1 MTTSALVFREATIK
15 DASEI
20 SLNESTSHVAPWTL
34 PLIEESVNGAH
45 LVWVMEIQQQIIGHI
60 VILPVLE
67 QWELLNIVV
76 VPKFQS
82 RGIGRQAMNFVFQ
95 QAQSNQIKTIF
106 LEVRRSNKTA
116 RELYLSCD
124 FEEVGVRKN
133 YYRSEAGREDAII
146 MQTSIE

>member
-1 MTTSALVFREATIK
+1 MTTSALVFRKATTK
-15 DASEI
+15 DVSEI
-20 SLNESTSHVAPWTL
+20 SLNESTSHVSPWTP
-34 PLIEESVNGAH
+34 PLIEESLTGSH
-45 LVWVMEIQQQIIGHI
+45 LVWVMEIRQQVIGHI

-82 RGIGRQAMNFVFQ
+82 QGIGREAMNFIFQ
-95 QAQSNQIKTIF
+95 QAQLNQIKTIF
-106 LEVRRSNKTA
+106 LEVRRSNRTA

-133 YYRSEAGREDAII
+133 YYRSEVGREDAII
-146 MQTSIE
+146 MQASIE